1 MFSLFKVNQHNK
13 TMGIEKRSAIVRF
26 GVGMKRPNM
35 KGETTI
41 VNDLNQTAYDYTAEV
56 TNRFKGLDLIDRV
69 PENYGWRFV
78 TLHRRQ

>member
-1 MFSLFKVNQHNK
+1 
-13 TMGIEKRSAIVRF
+13 MGIEKRSAIVRF

-56 TNRFKGLDLIDRV
+56 TNRFKGLDLIECPKNTQKFR
-69 PENYGWRFV
+69 
-78 TLHRRQ
+78 TLYKRR